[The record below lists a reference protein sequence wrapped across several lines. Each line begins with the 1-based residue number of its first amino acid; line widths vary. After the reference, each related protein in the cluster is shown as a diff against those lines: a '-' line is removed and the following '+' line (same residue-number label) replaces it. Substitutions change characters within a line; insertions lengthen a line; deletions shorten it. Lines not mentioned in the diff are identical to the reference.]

1 MPKSVRSTQ
10 STGFLFPDDSPPFK
24 LVRLGE
30 TAARKQTDDLRLL
43 ESMLVANEPMYPGIA
58 QWYKEKVMPGLRTRE
73 RIAYLAFEGEKP
85 VASAVLKLGNHTKFC
100 HVRIQ
105 EGFRDLSLGRMIFT
119 QLAFHARHQAGVT
132 DIHFTLPESLWVEK
146 SGFFSSFGFENVKKV
161 SRQYRNGEEELYCS
175 APLSTVWKHARLN
188 LHLLEGFSPGGFA
201 FSDKV
206 VLSVN
211 KKYSDLIFD
220 GKKQVEIRRKF
231 PTRLQGKRAVVYET
245 QPSASLRGEVTISAV
260 VKGHP
265 NEIWERF
272 GERAGCSYEEF
283 ESYVGSTE
291 EIAALE
297 LKDLNPYLAP
307 VGISLLYKFIEE
319 DIRPPQSFLQV
330 RSNEAS
336 TWGKAIAVAGLMHS
350 WR

>member
-10 STGFLFPDDSPPFK
+10 STGFLFPDSPPFK
-24 LVRLGE
+24 LVKLGE
-30 TAARKQTDDLRLL
+30 TAARKQTDGLRLL
-43 ESMLVANEPMYPGIA
+43 ESMLVANEPMYPRIA
-58 QWYKEKVMPGLRTRE
+58 QWYKEKVVPGLRTRE

-85 VASAVLKLGNHTKFC
+85 VASAILKLGSHAKFC

-105 EGFRDLSLGRMIFT
+105 EGFRDLNLGRMIFT
-119 QLAFHARHQAGVT
+119 QLAFHARHQPGVK
-132 DIHFTLPESLWVEK
+132 DIHFTLPESLWAEK
-146 SGFFSSFGFENVKKV
+146 SGFFSSFGFGTVGRA

-175 APLSTVWKHARLN
+175 ASLSTVWEHARVN
-188 LHLLEGFSPGGFA
+188 LHLLEGFSPGGFS

-206 VLSVN
+206 VLSVH

-220 GKKQVEIRRKF
+220 GKKQVEIRRRF
-231 PTRLQGKRAVVYET
+231 PTRLQGKQAVVYET
-245 QPSASLRGEVTISAV
+245 QPSASLRGEVTIGAV

-265 NEIWERF
+265 DEIWERF
-272 GERAGCSYEEF
+272 GSMTGCSYEEF
-283 ESYVGSTE
+283 ASYAGSTD
-291 EIAALE
+291 EIVALE
-297 LKDLNPYLAP
+297 LKNLRPYLAP

-336 TWGKAIAVAGLMHS
+336 PWSKAIAVAALLHS